1 VLGGPGAATEGAAVI
16 AGDGAEW
23 LKAISVTGSGAGIRL
38 FGTLCYADHSRCY
51 ADHSRCYADHS
62 RLVILET
69 ILYRLHNP
77 TSAG

>member
-51 ADHSRCYADHS
+51 ADHSR
-62 RLVILET
+62 LVILET

>member
-1 VLGGPGAATEGAAVI
+1 VLGDPGAATEGAAVI

-51 ADHSRCYADHS
+51 ADHSR
-62 RLVILET
+62 LVILET